1 MSSPDLESGCRA
13 PNGTGPLCSGKGRCH
28 CGRCSCSGQ
37 SSGPLC
43 DCDDAGCER
52 HEGILCGGSCRLWE
66 KGGLR
71 VVPRV
76 FRVWELH
83 GTKGKY
89 RRFWGRSRRCL
100 AHLGGNWMHGHR
112 PALGGPWWHV
122 MPIVCGEYGC
132 QPAHGSAPGFGR
144 CQCGVCQCYANRTGR
159 ACECSMD
166 TDSCIS
172 PDGKFCSG
180 QGHCKCNRCQCR
192 DGYFGALC
200 EQCPGCQTS
209 CERHR

>member
-1 MSSPDLESGCRA
+1 MGQGPCAAGRDGVIVDAAAAVDRA
-13 PNGTGPLCSGKGRCH
+13 PGPCATVMMPAVSDTRASSVEVPADFGR
-28 CGRCSCSGQ
+28 RV
-37 SSGPLC
+37 
-43 DCDDAGCER
+43 
-52 HEGILCGGSCRLWE
+52 
-66 KGGLR
+66 GLGWF
-71 VVPRV
+71 PRV

-89 RRFWGRSRRCL
+89 QRFWGTSRRCL

-122 MPIVCGEYGC
+122 MPIVCEEYGC

-192 DGYFGALC
+192 DGHFGALC